1 MNADTVESFARLA
14 GTVALLATVR
24 FGLGGGFFRMKR
36 RFARTRSSAICKPR
50 AVRVDGSASA
60 KPLDDRSRRQRREI
74 SALMVAAWVAL
85 LLLIVGYA
93 AVRGESAL
101 SDLDEIRLI
110 ADF

>member
-14 GTVALLATVR
+14 GTVALLATYK

-50 AVRVDGSASA
+50 AVGEHGPASA
-60 KPLDDRSRRQRREI
+60 KPLDDRPQRQRREI
-74 SALMVAAWVAL
+74 SGLMVAAWVAL
-85 LLLIVGYA
+85 LLLIVAYA

-101 SDLDEIRLI
+101 SDLDAIRLP